1 MTKPIVFASMILVL
15 SASGSAKADLVAR
28 VEFSQLGSTFN
39 YTVFND
45 EPAAS
50 PNHVSTYH
58 LTVNAPVTVT
68 STPSGWDFT
77 TDNATFVTWFNTDI
91 EPPYPD
97 DIPPQGSMTFSIA
110 SSVTTTALN
119 RYTVASW
126 DHAADGPGPEYR
138 DFIASPSIQAIPEP
152 SGILFFVVAI
162 VIGRAC
168 LKRAGGGDIPSAA
181 RA

>member
-15 SASGSAKADLVAR
+15 STNGSAKAELVAR

-58 LTVNAPVTVT
+58 LTVNAPITIT
-68 STPSGWDFT
+68 GTPTGWEFT
-77 TDNATFVTWFNTDI
+77 TDNATFVTWSNTDF

-126 DHAADGPGPEYR
+126 DHAADGPGPAYR
-138 DFIASPSIQAIPEP
+138 DFISSPSIQAIPEP
-152 SGILFFVVAI
+152 SGILFFAVA
-162 VIGRAC
+162 VLIGRAC
-168 LKRAGGGDIPSAA
+168 RKRAGGGDM
-181 RA
+181 